1 MHLSLAAEPIFYLIG
16 FPITNSIINTWLALI
31 FFFSVGL
38 TLKIKGIKKIP
49 SGLQN
54 FLEFVLET
62 ILKYVDSVTHDRKKS
77 EKFLPIV
84 ASLFLFILIL
94 NWMGQLPGT
103 GSVGWW
109 EHKEGIKIL
118 VPFLRPGTSD
128 LNTTLALAIFAVIST
143 HIFGIVSIGFLKHLN
158 KYLHFGGLFKAIKT
172 LNPLKIFTAIINFF
186 IGIIELFSEVAKTVS
201 LSLRLF
207 GNVFAGEVLL
217 TVMASLVAYVIPLP
231 FMFLE
236 LLVGLV
242 QATIFAMLT
251 LVFMQLAT
259 AEAH

>member
-1 MHLSLAAEPIFYLIG
+1 MHLSLAAESIFYILG

-31 FFFSVGL
+31 FFFIFSL
-38 TLKIKGIKKIP
+38 ALKIKGIHKIP

-54 FLEFVLET
+54 FLELVLET
-62 ILKYVDSVTHDRKKS
+62 VLKYIDSVTHDRKKS
-77 EKFLPIV
+77 EKFLPII

-103 GSVGWW
+103 GSLGRW

-118 VPFLRPGTSD
+118 VPFLRPSTSD

-143 HIFGIVSIGFLKHLN
+143 HVFGIISIGFLKHFN

-217 TVMASLVAYVIPLP
+217 TVMASLIAYVIPLP

-251 LVFMQLAT
+251 LVFMQVAT